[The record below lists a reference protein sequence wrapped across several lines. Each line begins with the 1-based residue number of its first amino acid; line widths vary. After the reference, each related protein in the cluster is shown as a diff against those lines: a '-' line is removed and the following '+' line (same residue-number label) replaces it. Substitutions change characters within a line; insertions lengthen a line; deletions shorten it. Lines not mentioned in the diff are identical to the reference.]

1 MKIMNDIRAA
11 RGPLAA
17 FVAEGFCWGSFA
29 GVVPAVK
36 RQAELSDSELGTA
49 MLVGATAAFCA
60 MWLAPWLDRVLQRF
74 AMPLLAVLMSSGF
87 ILVGQADGWSS
98 MALALVV
105 CALGAGTLDV
115 TMNARLSEF
124 ESSRK
129 RPLMNMAHGIF
140 SLSYAIAALSGGV
153 LRELG
158 WSPFEV
164 FVLVAVVNLLLI
176 AAIWFAP
183 VSAPEEVDANA
194 PAPRLNWAVLLPI
207 GMVVLIGFMAEQGT
221 EGWSA
226 LHLERAHDAGA
237 AQGALGPAILG
248 LTMAFGRFSGQALS
262 YHMTEARALTV
273 AAALSATGAVI
284 AAWGPGLISGYLG
297 FGLLGLGVS
306 VVAPMAFAWAGRL
319 TPSGQKAKA
328 ISRVAVLGYA
338 GFFIGPPMMGGL
350 SQAYGLSASFTAVA
364 LLLLLVSFVLVPLVQ
379 RSEARS

>member
-1 MKIMNDIRAA
+1 MRAA

-36 RQAELSDSELGTA
+36 RQAGLSDSELGTA
-49 MLVGATAAFCA
+49 LLIGAVAAFCA

-74 AMPLLAVLMSSGF
+74 AMPLLAVIMSTGF
-87 ILVGQADGWSS
+87 VLAGLADGWTS
-98 MALALVV
+98 MAVALVV

-140 SLSYAIAALSGGV
+140 SLAYAIAAISGGV

-158 WSPFEV
+158 WSPFDV
-164 FVLVAVVNLLLI
+164 FVLVALVNVLLI
-176 AAIWFAP
+176 VLVWFAP
-183 VSAPEEVDANA
+183 VSVPEDVDASA
-194 PAPRLNWAVLLPI
+194 PAPRLNWTLLFPI
-207 GMVVLIGFMAEQGT
+207 GMIVLIGFMAEQAT

-262 YHMTEARALTV
+262 YHVTEAKALSV
-273 AAALSATGAVI
+273 AATLAAMGAAL
-284 AAWGPGLISGYLG
+284 AAWGPGLAAGYAG
-297 FGLLGLGVS
+297 FALLGLGVS

-319 TPSGQKAKA
+319 TPSGQKARA

-338 GFFIGPPMMGGL
+338 GFFVGPPVMGFLAEGFGL
-350 SQAYGLSASFTAVA
+350 SWSFTAMA
-364 LLLLLVSFVLVPLVQ
+364 LALALIPAVLVPLLRL
-379 RSEARS
+379 RSPKAAQA